1 MQSQPSVG
9 VYAYRN
15 EWQRASLNIIVTNSL
30 LLNSYEE
37 FFKRHDITAQQYNI
51 LRILREHFPKPVST
65 SVLRN
70 HMLDKMSDT
79 SRLVGR
85 LKTKGL
91 VDVERNVSD
100 KRLVNIVISDKG
112 LELLEQIASEFHKV
126 DNLMQGLTEDEA
138 TTLANLLEK
147 ARESINTAD
156 VRLAEKFEL
165 NEAV

>member
-1 MQSQPSVG
+1 MQSQRNVG
-9 VYAYRN
+9 VFTYRN
-15 EWQRASLNIIVTNSL
+15 EWQNASLNIILTNSL

-37 FFKRHDITAQQYNI
+37 FFKKHDLTGQQYNI
-51 LRILREHFPKPVST
+51 LRILREHHPKPVST

-70 HMLDKMSDT
+70 NMLDKMSDT

-91 VDVERNVSD
+91 VDVERNISD

-112 LELLEQIASEFHKV
+112 FRLLEKIGNDLYRL
-126 DNLMQGLTEDEA
+126 DNLLQGLTEEEA
-138 TTLANLLEK
+138 TTLAGLLAK
-147 ARESINTAD
+147 ARESISTAEE
-156 VRLAEKFEL
+156 RLTAALQF

>member
-1 MQSQPSVG
+1 MQSQNGVG
-9 VYAYRN
+9 IFAYRN
-15 EWQRASLNIIVTNSL
+15 EWQHASLNIILTNSL

-37 FFKRHDITAQQYNI
+37 FFKKHDITGQQYNI
-51 LRILREHFPKPVST
+51 LRILREHYPKPVST

-70 HMLDKMSDT
+70 NMLDKMSDT

-91 VDVERNVSD
+91 VEVERNISD

-112 LELLEQIASEFHKV
+112 FRLLDHIANNLYKL
-126 DNLMQGLTEDEA
+126 DNLLQGLTEEEA
-138 TTLANLLEK
+138 TTLASLLAK
-147 ARESINTAD
+147 ARESISTAEE
-156 VRLAEKFEL
+156 RLPAALQL

>member
-1 MQSQPSVG
+1 MQSQCGVG
-9 VYAYRN
+9 IFAYRN

-37 FFKRHDITAQQYNI
+37 FFKQHDITGQQYNI
-51 LRILREHFPKPVST
+51 LRILREHYPRPVST

-85 LKTKGL
+85 LKSKGL
-91 VDVERNVSD
+91 VEVERNVVD

-112 LELLEQIASEFHKV
+112 FALLEQIDGELYKL
-126 DNLMQGLTEDEA
+126 DNLTQGLTEEEA
-138 TTLANLLEK
+138 STLANLLEK
-147 ARESINTAD
+147 VRESIHSAEERLNTS
-156 VRLAEKFEL
+156 VVL

>member
-1 MQSQPSVG
+1 MQSQRSVG
-9 VYAYRN
+9 VFAYRN
-15 EWQRASLNIIVTNSL
+15 EWQRASLNIILTNSL

-51 LRILREHFPKPVST
+51 MRILREHYPKPVST

-91 VDVERNVSD
+91 VVVERNVSD

-126 DNLMQGLTEDEA
+126 DNLMQGLTEKEA
-138 TTLANLLEK
+138 TTLADLLEK
-147 ARESINTAD
+147 ARESINTSET
-156 VRLAEKFEL
+156 RLAGKLEL